1 MVHPAISTPYPLPRQ
16 REEGADDKSPPNNFT
31 QSDWSKERTPVAIIH
46 DDVAPLALREFQLND
61 ALLSQRE
68 IQIDEGGALAHPAE
82 PEGYNMT
89 TPIAGLT
96 IYGDEQH
103 WSATL
108 EDDGDHAGNELLPC
122 PICGS
127 TDLELANTHT
137 PSYWVA
143 CHNCGAEV
151 PGDLPDGGGS
161 VISSQQDCERLHR
174 TAINSAVARW
184 NTRSTGSKM
193 TKPASFQRVLDELD
207 AIGADTRPDLA
218 PLINAIRAYGNA
230 QYDPL
235 WMGIDVAKGPD
246 GTGLAI
252 TLRSP
257 EDLEAL
263 KALVATPMTTQQTDD
278 AAVEIFAAEM
288 QRKLA
293 RSRGKGRGGW
303 QSISA
308 DILSRE
314 LREHVDKGDPMD
326 VATYAMF
333 LWHNGQPISAQ
344 QQNGRDKA
352 DLTKDQHNAYNAVIT
367 FVTED
372 GYVDGLDFLRLW
384 NEGDFA
390 ACRRDWPEAPEACYT
405 GLETPYGSEREVRT

>member
-1 MVHPAISTPYPLPRQ
+1 MVRPAISTPYPLPRE
-16 REEGADDKSPPNNFT
+16 REAGADDKSPKTNF
-31 QSDWSKERTPVAIIH
+31 SRIDWSKERTPVAIIH
-46 DDVAPLALREFQLND
+46 DDVAPPALREFQLND

-235 WMGIDVAKGPD
+235 FTAPTPAAQSVGQEAVARIHLFKEKGKWAFAVTDADVARLSLGGNDVYAAPVN
-246 GTGLAI
+246 GGERETVEVAGALEQRRALAI
-252 TLRSP
+252 VKAVRDQHFGTLNPDIPTQASAAF
-257 EDLEAL
+257 DLACEEIEHRLRTEQWTLEGAPAPL
-263 KALVATPMTTQQTDD
+263 P
-278 AAVEIFAAEM
+278 AA
-288 QRKLA
+288 
-293 RSRGKGRGGW
+293 
-303 QSISA
+303 
-308 DILSRE
+308 D
-314 LREHVDKGDPMD
+314 
-326 VATYAMF
+326 
-333 LWHNGQPISAQ
+333 AQ
-344 QQNGRDKA
+344 QAG
-352 DLTKDQHNAYNAVIT
+352 
-367 FVTED
+367 
-372 GYVDGLDFLRLW
+372 
-384 NEGDFA
+384 GD
-390 ACRRDWPEAPEACYT
+390 
-405 GLETPYGSEREVRT
+405 S